1 MIAAATRDPYV
12 YLCPQCRLSVSSQVW
27 DEVLQQ
33 GRAHNALHA
42 HYAPG
47 FRGLANDPATLA
59 ELPTPTPP
67 DGDAA

>member
-1 MIAAATRDPYV
+1 MIAAAVMDPYV
-12 YLCPQCRLSVSSQVW
+12 YLCPQCRISVSGQVW

-33 GRAHNALHA
+33 GRAHNALHT

-47 FRGLANDPATLA
+47 FRGLALDPDTLA
-59 ELPTPTPP
+59 ELPTTPP

>member
-1 MIAAATRDPYV
+1 MTVNPYV
-12 YLCPQCRLSVSSQVW
+12 YLCPQCRITVSGQVW

-47 FRGLANDPATLA
+47 FRGLPLDPGTLA
-59 ELPTPTPP
+59 ELPPVVV
-67 DGDAA
+67 DGGAA